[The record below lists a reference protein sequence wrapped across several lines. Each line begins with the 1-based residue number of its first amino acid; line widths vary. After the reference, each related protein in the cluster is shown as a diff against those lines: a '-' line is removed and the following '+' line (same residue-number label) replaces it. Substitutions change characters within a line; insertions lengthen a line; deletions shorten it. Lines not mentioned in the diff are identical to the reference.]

1 VTLPDPEG
9 LPAGPRDEQAVS
21 VRRLGGVQVVAAE
34 GTVDLHTV
42 PRLADAVAAAL
53 TQRPAK
59 LVIDLTEVGFPAAAG
74 LHVLL
79 DAQHEAGDST
89 QLRVVATGTARRS
102 ISLTAQDEVPAIY
115 PTLAEAVR
123 S

>member
-1 VTLPDPEG
+1 M
-9 LPAGPRDEQAVS
+9 S
-21 VRRLGGVQVVAAE
+21 VRRLAGVPVVAAD

-53 TQRPAK
+53 TQRPAR
-59 LVIDLTEVGFPAAAG
+59 LVIDLTEVGFLAAAG

-79 DAQHEAGDST
+79 DAQHDAGDRT
-89 QLRVVATGTARRS
+89 QLRVVATGTALRS
-102 ISLTAQDEVPAIY
+102 ISLTAQDEVLAIY
-115 PTLAEAVR
+115 PTLADAVR